1 MHRFIPK
8 SVVCLR
14 EGYTARRV
22 ISDVLAGLSVAV
34 IALPLAMALGI
45 ASIPAGVAQ
54 DLKALHPWLTPPAMG
69 LFTAVVA
76 GLLTSLFGGSR
87 VLIGGPTGAFIVI
100 VFSIAERHGYA
111 GLATATFMA
120 GVMLIIM
127 GVARLGAMIKF
138 IPYPVTTGFTTGIAV
153 VIAVSQVRE
162 FLGLTIVDEAG
173 RLASLPAEFVPKVRT
188 LAASMHTISADAA
201 CVGLGSLAL
210 LVALRKFVP
219 RVPGAIVV
227 VVLASLAV
235 RWLGLDVATIGS
247 RFGDLPRTPPMPH
260 LPWGDSAHVSLDL
273 VRSLVPEAATIA
285 LLAGI
290 ESLLAAVV
298 ADGMTG
304 QRHKSDC
311 ELVGQGIANIGS
323 ALFFGIPATGA
334 IARTV
339 ANIKAGGRTP
349 LAGMAHAVFLL
360 LFMLLLAPLAREI
373 PLAALS
379 AILLMVCWNMA
390 EIDHFRSIL
399 RTPRG
404 DVAVLLLTFG
414 LTVFVDLTVAV
425 GVGLVLASLLFMKHM
440 AEVANISVVT
450 REFENDADAR
460 ERGSGVS
467 VSPQVPPGVEVFEI
481 DGPFFFGVVDR
492 LKDTLAQ
499 FERPPRAFILVMERV
514 PHIDATGIHALEEL
528 HDKCR
533 RGGTALL
540 LVGVHAQPHVALARS
555 GLDERIGVEN
565 MFGTLGDAL
574 AAARRRIEGA
584 AAESPRQAG

>member
-14 EGYTARRV
+14 EGYTARRAL
-22 ISDVLAGLSVAV
+22 SDIAAGLSVAV

-45 ASIPAGVAQ
+45 ASIPAGVAH
-54 DLKALHPWLTPPAMG
+54 DLRALHPWLTPPAMG
-69 LFTAVVA
+69 LYTAVVA
-76 GLLTSLFGGSR
+76 GFLISLLGGSR
-87 VLIGGPTGAFIVI
+87 VLVGGPTGAFIVI

-127 GVARLGAMIKF
+127 GLARLGAMIKF

-153 VIAVSQVRE
+153 VIAVSQIRD
-162 FLGLTIVDEAG
+162 FLGLTIMDEAG
-173 RLASLPAEFVPKVRT
+173 RPASLPAEFVPKIQS
-188 LAASMHTISADAA
+188 LAASAHTINADAA
-201 CVGLGSLAL
+201 WVGLGSLAL
-210 LVALRKFVP
+210 LVAMRKFVP

-227 VVLASLAV
+227 VVLASLAA
-235 RWLGLDVATIGS
+235 RWLGLDVETIGS
-247 RFGDLPRTPPMPH
+247 RFGDLPRTLPAPH
-260 LPWGDSAHVSLDL
+260 VPWGDSAHVSLDL

-311 ELVGQGIANIGS
+311 ELVGQGVANIGA

-349 LAGMAHAVFLL
+349 LAGMAHALFLL
-360 LFMLLLAPLAREI
+360 VFMLLLAPLAREI

-399 RTPRG
+399 RTPRS
-404 DVAVLLLTFG
+404 DVAVLLITFA

-440 AEVANISVVT
+440 AEVANISSVT

-460 ERGSGVS
+460 ERAGGSAERI
-467 VSPQVPPGVEVFEI
+467 PPGVEVFEI
-481 DGPFFFGVVDR
+481 NGPFFFGVVDR

-514 PHIDATGIHALEEL
+514 PHIDATGMHALEEL

-533 RGGTALL
+533 RGGTALF
-540 LVGVHAQPHVALARS
+540 LVGVHAQPHIAFARS
-555 GLDERIGVEN
+555 GLDQRIGVEN
-565 MFGTLGDAL
+565 LFGTLAEAL
-574 AAARRRIEGA
+574 SAAERRVAGA
-584 AAESPRQAG
+584 AAPADQRQAG

>member
-1 MHRFIPK
+1 MSRFIPK

-14 EGYTARRV
+14 EGYTLRRV
-22 ISDVLAGLSVAV
+22 GGDLLAGLSVAV

-45 ASIPAGVAQ
+45 ASIPAGVAE
-54 DLKALHPWLTPPAMG
+54 DLKAIHPGLTPPAMG
-69 LFTAVVA
+69 LYTAVVA
-76 GLLTSLFGGSR
+76 GFLISLLGGSR

-153 VIAVSQVRE
+153 VIAASQVRE
-162 FLGLTIVDEAG
+162 FLGLSIADAQGALV
-173 RLASLPAEFVPKVRT
+173 SLPAAFIPKVQA
-188 LAASMHTISADAA
+188 LALNLHTINWSAAG
-201 CVGLGSLAL
+201 VGLGSLTL
-210 LVALRKFVP
+210 FIALRRFVP
-219 RVPGAIVV
+219 RVPGALFVV
-227 VVLASLAV
+227 VMAALAV
-235 RWLGLDVATIGS
+235 RVLGLDVPTIGG
-247 RFGDLPRTPPMPH
+247 RFGDLPRTLPTPR
-260 LPWGDSAHVSLDL
+260 LPWGDSSGISLDL
-273 VRSLVPEAATIA
+273 VRSLIPEAATIA
-285 LLAGI
+285 LLAGV

-298 ADGMTG
+298 ADGLTG

-311 ELVGQGIANIGS
+311 ELVGQGVANIGS

-339 ANIKAGGRTP
+339 GNIKAGGRTP
-349 LAGMAHAVFLL
+349 LAGIAHALVLL
-360 LFMLLLAPLAREI
+360 LFMLALAPLAKEI

-379 AILLMVCWNMA
+379 AVLLMVCWNMA

-404 DVAVLLLTFG
+404 DVAVLLTTFA

-425 GVGLVLASLLFMKHM
+425 GVGLVLAALLFMKRM
-440 AEVANISVVT
+440 AEVANIAVVT
-450 REFENDADAR
+450 REFANDADAR
-460 ERGSGVS
+460 ERDGGR
-467 VSPQVPPGVEVFEI
+467 PIKPPPGVEVFEI
-481 DGPFFFGVVDR
+481 DGPFFFGVADR

-499 FERPPRAFILVMERV
+499 IERPPRAFILVMERV

-528 HDKCR
+528 HAKCK
-533 RGGTALL
+533 RGGTALY
-540 LVGVHAQPHVALARS
+540 LVGVHAQPQVAFARS
-555 GLDERIGVEN
+555 GLDTIIGVEN
-565 MFGTLGDAL
+565 LFGTLPEAL
-574 AAARRRIEGA
+574 AGFEAR
-584 AAESPRQAG
+584 SPDPGQASTPTI

>member
-14 EGYTARRV
+14 EGYTTRRV
-22 ISDVLAGLSVAV
+22 ASDVVAGLSVAV

-45 ASIPAGVAQ
+45 ASIPAGVAE
-54 DLKALHPWLTPPAMG
+54 DLRSLHPWLTPPAMG
-69 LFTAVVA
+69 LYTAVVA
-76 GLLTSLFGGSR
+76 GFLISLVGGSR

-153 VIAVSQVRE
+153 VIAASQVRE
-162 FLGLTIVDEAG
+162 FLGLTITDAEGA
-173 RLASLPAEFVPKVRT
+173 LASLPAEFVPKVRT
-188 LAASMHTISADAA
+188 LVVNLHSINWSATA
-201 CVGLGSLAL
+201 VGVGALGGLIL
-210 LVALRKFVP
+210 LRRFLP
-219 RVPGAIVV
+219 RAPGALVV
-227 VVLASLAV
+227 VVLSAV
-235 RWLGLDVATIGS
+235 AARALGLDVATIGG
-247 RFGDLPRTPPMPH
+247 RFGDLPRTLPLPH
-260 LPWGDSAHVSLDL
+260 LPWGGSSGISLDL
-273 VRSLVPEAATIA
+273 VRSLIPEAATIA
-285 LLAGI
+285 LLAGV

-311 ELVGQGIANIGS
+311 ELVGQGVANIGS
-323 ALFFGIPATGA
+323 AMFFGIPATGA

-349 LAGMAHAVFLL
+349 LAGIAHAVFLL
-360 LFMLLLAPLAREI
+360 LFMLALAPLAKEI

-379 AILLMVCWNMA
+379 AVLLMVCWNMA

-404 DVAVLLLTFG
+404 DVAVLLTTFA

-425 GVGLVLASLLFMKHM
+425 GVGLVLAALLFMKRM
-440 AEVANISVVT
+440 AEVANISAVT
-450 REFENDADAR
+450 REFANDADAR
-460 ERGSGVS
+460 ERDGGR
-467 VSPQVPPGVEVFEI
+467 PIKPPSGVEVFEI
-481 DGPFFFGVVDR
+481 DGPFFFGVADR
-492 LKDTLAQ
+492 LKDTLAM
-499 FERPPRAFILVMERV
+499 FERPPRAFVLVMERV

-528 HDKCR
+528 HAKCR
-533 RGGTALL
+533 RGGTALF
-540 LVGVHAQPHVALARS
+540 LVGVHAQPHVAFARS
-555 GLDERIGVEN
+555 GLDLLIGVEN
-565 MFGTLGDAL
+565 LFGTLPDAL
-574 AAARRRIEGA
+574 AECEKRSP
-584 AAESPRQAG
+584 SPRPG